1 MPILFTVQ
9 SPIRHLAEDEMVME
23 LIDLVTMWW
32 NVQLV
37 HKVFNEEEAYI
48 ICQLPLSPVPAKDQL
63 I

>member
-1 MPILFTVQ
+1 
-9 SPIRHLAEDEMVME
+9 MVME

>member
-37 HKVFNEEEAYI
+37 HKVFNEEEAHI
-48 ICQLPLSPVPAKDQL
+48 FCQLHLSSVQ
-63 I
+63 